1 MWREFYLQKKEKK
14 KNEKEMFWQSIVV
27 LLQLSLET

>member
-1 MWREFYLQKKEKK
+1 MWREFYLQKKK

>member
-1 MWREFYLQKKEKK
+1 MWREFYLQKKKK